1 MRMSVFRSVLSL
13 VGCLSTVAV
22 GFAAQPAASTTL
34 PMLGFTTARA
44 ADQAALENRFDAA
57 LSPYDLRAWLQRM
70 SSAPNQ
76 LGSPHDK
83 ANAEWMLAEFKSWGW
98 DAHIETFYAL
108 YPTPKSET
116 LEMQSPTVFKASL
129 REPRIAGD
137 RTSGAA
143 GALPPYNV
151 YGADGD
157 VTGELVYV
165 NYGMPDDYKVLAR
178 LGISVQGKIVIVR
191 YGAGW
196 RGLKP
201 ELAYDHGAIG
211 CIIYSDPKDD
221 GYWRGDAY
229 PKGGWRPLAGVQRG
243 SVQKMEVYPGDPLT
257 PGVGATK
264 NAKRLP
270 LDQVKDILKIPV
282 LPISAT
288 DATPLLEALGGPVAP
303 PGWRGALPFTY
314 HVGPGAAKVHLAIKS
329 DWTQK
334 PVYDVI
340 ATIRGSVHPDQWV
353 IRGNHHDGWVFGA
366 WDPLA
371 GNVAL
376 LDEAKAIGSLLKT
389 GWRPKRT
396 LIYASWDGEEPGM
409 IGSTEWTE
417 EHAADLQKHAVLY
430 VNSDTNARGFL
441 EAGGSHSMQ
450 ALVNQVAAGVTDP
463 ETGVSVEKRLRARF
477 EVEGY
482 PKDADAR
489 DRAVAKLAAAGA
501 DLPIGALGSGSDY
514 SAFLQHL
521 GIATLSLEYGG
532 EDDDAGI
539 YHSLY
544 DSFDHYLRFGDPQFA
559 YGVTLAKTVGHTVLR
574 VADADVLPLRFGAV
588 ADTIGRYVAELH
600 ALADHERE
608 RIQALGALLDAH
620 AFELAADPARPVG
633 APAREDQVPY
643 LALAPLDNAVVR
655 LRHSAAAYDAAYDH
669 AAAAGLKLD
678 DAQVDSLLQGMEQM
692 FLDAQGLP
700 GRPWFEHLIYAPGR
714 YTGYGVK
721 TLPAVREAIE
731 QRLWPQANQYS
742 AVTALA
748 IERYCDRLD
757 RATALLRE

>member
-1 MRMSVFRSVLSL
+1 MRIRR
-13 VGCLSTVAV
+13 AV
-22 GFAAQPAASTTL
+22 GGRST
-34 PMLGFTTARA
+34 
-44 ADQAALENRFDAA
+44 
-57 LSPYDLRAWLQRM
+57 
-70 SSAPNQ
+70 
-76 LGSPHDK
+76 
-83 ANAEWMLAEFKSWGW
+83 
-98 DAHIETFYAL
+98 
-108 YPTPKSET
+108 
-116 LEMQSPTVFKASL
+116 
-129 REPRIAGD
+129 
-137 RTSGAA
+137 
-143 GALPPYNV
+143 
-151 YGADGD
+151 
-157 VTGELVYV
+157 
-165 NYGMPDDYKVLAR
+165 
-178 LGISVQGKIVIVR
+178 
-191 YGAGW
+191 
-196 RGLKP
+196 
-201 ELAYDHGAIG
+201 
-211 CIIYSDPKDD
+211 
-221 GYWRGDAY
+221 
-229 PKGGWRPLAGVQRG
+229 GVQRG
-243 SVQKMEVYPGDPLT
+243 SVQKMAVYPGDPLT

-282 LPISAT
+282 LPISAA
-288 DATPLLEALGGPVAP
+288 DATPMLEALGGPVAP

-314 HVGPGAAKVHLAIKS
+314 HVGPGAAKVRLAIKS

-340 ATIRGSVHPDQWV
+340 ATIRGSLYPDQWV

-396 LIYASWDGEEPGM
+396 LIYASWDGEEPGL

-450 ALVNQVAAGVTDP
+450 ALVNEVAAGVIDP
-463 ETGVSVEKRLRARF
+463 ETGVTVEKRLRARL

-501 DLPIGALGSGSDY
+501 DLPIEALGSGSDY

-521 GIATLSLEYGG
+521 GITTLSLEYGG

-539 YHSLY
+539 YHSRY

-574 VADADVLPLRFGAV
+574 VADADVLPLRFGPV
-588 ADTIGRYVAELH
+588 ADTIGRYVGQLH
-600 ALADHERE
+600 ALADHERARTE
-608 RIQALGALLDAH
+608 ALGALLDAR
-620 AFELAADPARPVG
+620 AFKLAADPTRPVG

-643 LALAPLDNAVVR
+643 LDLAPLDNAVVR

-669 AAAAGLKLD
+669 AEAAGLMGD
-678 DAQVDSLLQGMEQM
+678 DAGVDSLLQGMDQM
-692 FLDAQGLP
+692 FLDARGLP

-731 QRLWPQANQYS
+731 QRIWPQANQYS

-757 RATALLRE
+757 RAAALLQK